1 MTDSPT
7 PTPTQNNGEPMD
19 DADEG
24 TGIGA
29 IVLLVVNWSLPED
42 ETLAKYCV
50 LSSFPT
56 LDEARSLLPLVKAKV
71 TNPGLPPL
79 LPTLLLLPAGRG
91 GKEKRVGRRRLMTS
105 WGLGRA
111 ARRENLERSAKL
123 SID

>member
-1 MTDSPT
+1 
-7 PTPTQNNGEPMD
+7 MD

-56 LDEARSLLPLVKAKV
+56 
-71 TNPGLPPL
+71 
-79 LPTLLLLPAGRG
+79 
-91 GKEKRVGRRRLMTS
+91 
-105 WGLGRA
+105 
-111 ARRENLERSAKL
+111 ENKK
-123 SID
+123 